1 VPPVIAT
8 LPARLL
14 RKSRSPRACIW
25 PPFGKDSGSEDPAE
39 SIRLDRATY
48 LGLHTETKTQVLGG
62 QGWELGTGRWRTV
75 DYFNDVLVEDGHLV
89 KTLVE
94 DDEQQLADLP
104 EPQAVDEAD
113 RGRSRRPAIGL
124 GENFTWY
131 EVQRKLLAR

>member
-8 LPARLL
+8 LPAPLL
-14 RKSRSPRACIW
+14 RSRGVLEPAFGHRSGRTRARKTRQNPSGLTEPHIW
-25 PPFGKDSGSEDPAE
+25 
-39 SIRLDRATY
+39 L
-48 LGLHTETKTQVLGG
+48 LHTETKTQVLGG
-62 QGWELGTGRWRTV
+62 QGWELGTGRWGTV

-104 EPQAVDEAD
+104 EQQAVDEAD